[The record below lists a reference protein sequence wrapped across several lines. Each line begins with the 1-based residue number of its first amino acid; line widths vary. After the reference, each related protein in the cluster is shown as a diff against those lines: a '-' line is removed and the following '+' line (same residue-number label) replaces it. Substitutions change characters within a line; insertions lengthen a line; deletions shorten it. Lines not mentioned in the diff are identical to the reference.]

1 MRYKFVHNE
10 AAESYSSDSGERTVF
25 LATGS
30 DTDGRVSVYDSRLP
44 KGNGAPWHYH
54 EIDDEIFYIISGKVK
69 FDVMDETV
77 VAGPGDMVIAGPLV
91 RRKFQAV
98 EDSHLV
104 VVNAPGGPS
113 EGFLRE
119 VLNIESAPTEQDK
132 ARFIEKYG
140 IHIV

>member
-69 FDVMDETV
+69 FDVMDENV
-77 VAGPGDMVIAGPLV
+77 VAGTGDMVIAGPLV
-91 RRKFQAV
+91 RRKFQAI